1 MLNAAQNFFHF
12 WRFWVAYLMPCTQD
26 TPLHFTES
34 DDMYPSRK
42 KSRGAA
48 HRLHDTVNHGMMQSI
63 RANGRTFTNQAS
75 IVFSRPIS
83 RQLCPRIS
91 GNPVRL
97 ESVHNFI
104 CKTVLAK
111 TAGVKSILM
120 TGGRKCLPPVSDG
133 WDEFMLDLGSKSKDC
148 FFCKQFQRIQA
159 YDFAS
164 CLKRS
169 LDGE

>member
-1 MLNAAQNFFHF
+1 MLRVERGTELFPFLAVLGGVFDALYAGHTF
-12 WRFWVAYLMPCTQD
+12 T
-26 TPLHFTES
+26 LHGIRRYVSKPQKVTR
-34 DDMYPSRK
+34 SRA
-42 KSRGAA
+42 SATRYC
-48 HRLHDTVNHGMMQSI
+48 NHGMMQSI

-120 TGGRKCLPPVSDG
+120 TGGRKCLPPFLTDG
-133 WDEFMLDLGSKSKDC
+133 MNL
-148 FFCKQFQRIQA
+148 
-159 YDFAS
+159 
-164 CLKRS
+164 CLI
-169 LDGE
+169 

>member
-1 MLNAAQNFFHF
+1 MLNTAQNFFHF
-12 WRFWVAYLMPCTQD
+12 WRFWVAYLIPCTQD

-111 TAGVKSILM
+111 TAGVKLILM
-120 TGGRKCLPPVSDG
+120 TGGRKCLPPFLTDGMNLCSIQGRKARIVSSVSSSR
-133 WDEFMLDLGSKSKDC
+133 EYRHMILH
-148 FFCKQFQRIQA
+148 RA
-159 YDFAS
+159 
-164 CLKRS
+164 
-169 LDGE
+169 